1 MSIEIT
7 FLPDRVMIE
16 AEAGESV
23 LEAARRAGVEI
34 PTGCLRGSCQACEVE
49 IQGLEDLED
58 LDNLGNLD
66 NLEAETV
73 CACITSVPLGKN
85 KITVTL
91 YRDPTW

>member
-1 MSIEIT
+1 MSVEIT

-23 LEAARRAGVEI
+23 LEAARRAGVDI
-34 PTGCLRGSCQACEVE
+34 PTGCLRGSCHACEVE
-49 IQGLEDLED
+49 IGLEGME
-58 LDNLGNLD
+58 G
-66 NLEAETV
+66 EETI

-91 YRDPTW
+91 YSDPTW